1 MNRLAVR
8 AALWCFVLVGGLTLT
23 ACGDDAGSN
32 DTTGNAGS
40 AGKPSDGSG
49 GSVNQSGASN
59 GAAGTANTS
68 AGDGNALEA
77 GAGGGG
83 AVTPGKA
90 HDIVIYGCTSGG
102 VIAAVQAKQLGKSVI
117 LVCPEQYLGGLSS
130 QGLGWTDT
138 GDNSVIGGL
147 SRNFYARIKQ
157 AYNDDARWKQQTKA
171 SYSHYE
177 ATADSMWVFEPH
189 VAEEVFEALV
199 AENQLEVERGQWLD
213 RADGVSKDGASI
225 RSITTLSGATYAGSV
240 FIDATYEGD
249 LMAAAGVSYT
259 VGREAN
265 ATYGESLNGVEVAA
279 ADSHQFTT
287 KISPYVVAG
296 DPSSGLLPR
305 VKDEPPGVD
314 GEADAKIQA
323 YNYRVC
329 LTNDA
334 SNRLPFPKPEGYDA
348 TQYEL
353 LLRTL
358 LAGSRHVFGKFDPA
372 PNHKTDTNNS
382 GPFST
387 DDIGM
392 SYDYPEASY
401 VEREAILLEHQT
413 YQKGYF
419 YFLAND
425 PRVPADVRTDMSKW
439 GLAKDEFTDN
449 GGWPHQIYVREAR
462 RMVSDFVMAE
472 KHLRGQT
479 PTPDPIGM
487 GSYNMDS
494 HHTQRYVV
502 HDAAGD
508 YVMNEGDV
516 QVNPGG
522 PYPISY
528 RAMVPKQAEADN
540 LLVPVCLSSSH
551 IAYGSIR
558 MEPVFMIL
566 GQSAATAA
574 SQAIDAGV
582 AVQDIDYPAL
592 RAQLLLDKQILGA
605 GNDPGSFEGTV
616 VDDSSATLTGDW
628 TTAAA
633 SKPFVGSG
641 YRHDA
646 NAAKGT
652 KTATFAASLPKAGH
666 YEVRLA
672 YTVNA
677 NRATN
682 VPVAVS
688 HAAGTANLTVNQRT
702 PPAVGG
708 TFAVLGEY
716 DFGAT
721 GTVVVSTAGTDGYV
735 IVDAVQFV
743 EK

>member
-1 MNRLAVR
+1 MNRPALR
-8 AALWCFVLVGGLTLT
+8 ATLWIFVLASALTLT
-23 ACGDDAGSN
+23 AACGDDTTASSN
-32 DTTGNAGS
+32 SNAGS
-40 AGKPSDGSG
+40 AGTSPSDRGGSAAQSGSG
-49 GSVNQSGASN
+49 N
-59 GAAGTANTS
+59 GAAGTVNGNG
-68 AGDGNALEA
+68 GDGAVVDA
-77 GAGGGG
+77 GAGGGP
-83 AVTPGKA
+83 AVTPGA
-90 HDIVIYGCTSGG
+90 SHDIVIYGCTSGG
-102 VIAAVQAKQLGKSVI
+102 IIAAVQAKKLGKSAI
-117 LVCPEQYLGGLSS
+117 LVCPEKHLGGLSS

-147 SRNFYARIKQ
+147 SRDFYARIKQ
-157 AYNDDARWKQQTKA
+157 AYDDDARWKQQTKA
-171 SYSHYE
+171 SYSHYK

-189 VAEEVFEALV
+189 VAEEIFEALV
-199 AENQLEVERGQWLD
+199 TENELEVVRDEWLD
-213 RADGVSKDGASI
+213 RENGVTKVGTTI
-225 RSITTLSGATYAGSV
+225 ISITSLSGAQYPGKV

-287 KISPYVVAG
+287 KISPYVVDG
-296 DPSSGLLPR
+296 DPKSGLLPR
-305 VKDEPPGVD
+305 VTDEPPGVD
-314 GEADAKIQA
+314 GEADDKVQA

-334 SNRLPFPKPEGYDA
+334 GNRLPFPKPEGYDA

-372 PNHKTDTNNS
+372 PNRKTDTNNS

-401 VEREAILLEHQT
+401 EEREAILLEHQT

-462 RMVSDFVMAE
+462 RMVSDFVMTE
-472 KHLRGQT
+472 QHLRGVT

-528 RAMVPKQAEADN
+528 RAMVPKQAEAKN

-566 GQSAATAA
+566 GQSASTAA
-574 SQAIDAGV
+574 SQAIDTGV
-582 AVQDIDYPAL
+582 AVQDIDYAAL
-592 RAQLLLDKQILGA
+592 RKQLLLDKQILA
-605 GNDPGSFEGTV
+605 VGNDPVTLEGTV
-616 VDDSSATLTGDW
+616 VDDSVATLAGDW

-633 SKPFVGSG
+633 TKPYVASG

-646 NAAKGT
+646 NAGKGA
-652 KTATFAASLPKAGH
+652 KTATFQATLPQAGH

-682 VPVAVS
+682 VPVTVT
-688 HAAGTANLTVNQRT
+688 HAAGAANLTVNQQL
-702 PPAVGG
+702 PPTIGG
-708 TFAVLGEY
+708 LFFVLGEY

-721 GTVVVSTAGTDGYV
+721 GTVLVSTAGTDGYV

>member
-1 MNRLAVR
+1 MGAGGST
-8 AALWCFVLVGGLTLT
+8 AAGTSSGGK
-23 ACGDDAGSN
+23 S
-32 DTTGNAGS
+32 
-40 AGKPSDGSG
+40 GSG
-49 GSVNQSGASN
+49 G
-59 GAAGTANTS
+59 AAGSS
-68 AGDGNALEA
+68 AATPATGGDGEPVVA
-77 GAGGGG
+77 GAGGAGDVVPG
-83 AVTPGKA
+83 AT
-90 HDIVIYGCTSGG
+90 HDIVIYGCTSAGI
-102 VIAAVQAKQLGKSVI
+102 IAAVQAKRMDKSVI
-117 LVCPEQYLGGLSS
+117 LVCPDQHLGGLSS

-147 SRNFYARIKQ
+147 SRNFYARIKA
-157 AYNDDARWKQQTKA
+157 AYDDDARWKQQTKA
-171 SYSHYE
+171 SYSHYD
-177 ATADSMWVFEPH
+177 AAADSMWVFEPH
-189 VAEEVFEALV
+189 VAEEIFEDLV
-199 AENQLEVERGQWLD
+199 AEYQLSIVRNEWLN
-213 RADGVSKDGASI
+213 RETGVTLEGARI
-225 RSITTLSGATYAGSV
+225 TSITALSGNTYPGSM

-259 VGREAN
+259 VGREGN
-265 ATYGESLNGVEVAA
+265 AQYGETLNGIQAAA
-279 ADSHQFTT
+279 ADSHQFTS
-287 KISPYVVAG
+287 KISPYVVEG
-296 DPSSGLLPR
+296 DANSGLLPR
-305 VKDEPPGVD
+305 ISEDPPGVD
-314 GEADAKIQA
+314 GQGDGRLQA

-334 SNRLPFPKPEGYDA
+334 TNKIPFSEPEGYDA

-358 LAGSRHVFGKFDPA
+358 LAGSRHIFGKFDPA
-372 PNHKTDTNNS
+372 PNRKTDTNNNGS
-382 GPFST
+382 FST
-387 DDIGM
+387 DNIGM
-392 SYDYPEASY
+392 NYDYPEASY
-401 VEREAILLEHQT
+401 EERAAILLEHQT

-425 PRVPADVRTDMSKW
+425 PRVPEDVRTGMSNW

-449 GGWPHQIYVREAR
+449 AGWPHQIYVREAR

-472 KHLRGQT
+472 PHLRGST
-479 PTPDPIGM
+479 PTPDPVGM

-528 RAMVPKQAEADN
+528 RAIVPKKAESEN

-574 SQAIDAGV
+574 VLALDGDL
-582 AVQDIDYPAL
+582 AVQDVPYADL
-592 RAQLLLDKQILGA
+592 RARLLDDDQVLG
-605 GNDPGSFEGTV
+605 GQTDPADFEGTV
-616 VDDSSATLTGDW
+616 VDDSVATLTGDW
-628 TTAAA
+628 TTASAT
-633 SKPFVGSG
+633 KPFVGTG
-641 YRHDA
+641 YHHDA
-646 NAAKGT
+646 NLDKGT
-652 KTATFAASLPKAGH
+652 KTARFVATLPAAGH

-672 YTVNA
+672 YTINA

-682 VPVAVS
+682 VPVS
-688 HAAGTANLTVNQRT
+688 IEHSAGTASVVVNQQT
-702 PPAVGG
+702 APTFEGV
-708 TFAVLGEY
+708 FAVLGEY

-721 GTVVVSTAGTDGYV
+721 GAVVVSTTGTDGHV
-735 IVDAVQFV
+735 IIDAVQFV
-743 EK
+743 AK

>member
-1 MNRLAVR
+1 MNRPVVR
-8 AALWCFVLVGGLTLT
+8 ATLSIFVFASALTLT
-23 ACGDDAGSN
+23 AACGDDSGTSVATTAGTGGAAQGGTNVVQGGTNNAKAGAPNDGGSN
-32 DTTGNAGS
+32 DAV
-40 AGKPSDGSG
+40 DG
-49 GSVNQSGASN
+49 
-59 GAAGTANTS
+59 
-68 AGDGNALEA
+68 
-77 GAGGGG
+77 GAGG
-83 AVTPGKA
+83 APTVTPSDA

-102 VIAAVQAKQLGKSVI
+102 IIAAVQAKRLQKSVI
-117 LVCPEQYLGGLSS
+117 LVCPEKHLGGLSS

-147 SRNFYARIKQ
+147 SRDFYARIKQ
-157 AYNDDARWKQQTKA
+157 AYDDDARWKQQTKA
-171 SYSHYE
+171 SYSHYK

-189 VAEEVFEALV
+189 VAEEIFEALV
-199 AENQLEVERGQWLD
+199 TENDLEVVRDEWLD
-213 RADGVSKDGASI
+213 RDNGVVKEGAT
-225 RSITTLSGATYAGSV
+225 ITSFSTLSGAFYAGSV

-296 DPSSGLLPR
+296 DKTSGLLPR
-305 VKDEPPGVD
+305 VVDEPPGTD
-314 GEADAKIQA
+314 GQADDKVQA

-372 PNHKTDTNNS
+372 PNRKTDTNNS

-387 DDIGM
+387 DNIGM

-401 VEREAILLEHQT
+401 AEREAILLEHQT

-425 PRVPADVRTDMSKW
+425 PRVPADVRTDMAKW

-472 KHLRGQT
+472 KHLRGTT

-508 YVMNEGDV
+508 YVRNEGDV

-528 RAMVPKQAEADN
+528 RAMVPKKAEARN
-540 LLVPVCLSSSH
+540 LVVPVCLSSSH

-582 AVQDIDYPAL
+582 AVQDIDYAAL

-605 GNDPGSFEGTV
+605 GNDPGMFDGTV
-616 VDDSSATLTGDW
+616 VDDAVATLTGDW
-628 TTAAA
+628 TTASAT
-633 SKPFVGSG
+633 KPYVGSG

-646 NAAKGT
+646 DAAKG
-652 KTATFAASLPKAGH
+652 KTATFQTALPKAGH

-682 VPVAVS
+682 VPVAVT
-688 HAAGTANLTVNQRT
+688 HAAGTDNVTVNQQT
-702 PPAVGG
+702 PPSVGG
-708 TFAVLGEY
+708 LFAVLGDY
-716 DFGAT
+716 DFGTSA
-721 GTVVVSTAGTDGYV
+721 TVVVSTTGTDGYV